1 MLDLLGWDVGMS
13 LLAAIVMVVGALVI
27 GVVAQ
32 LIGEVT
38 LGFQWAV
45 TGLGALIGGYIGSES
60 FGTYSTWGAEFDGL
74 YIVPALIGAVVLGGI
89 VDVVVRYLT
98 SGHYTSA
105 PRPI

>member
-13 LLAAIVMVVGALVI
+13 LLAAIFTVAGALAI
-27 GVVAQ
+27 GVIAQ

-38 LGFQWAV
+38 FSLQWVV

-60 FGTYSTWGAEFDGL
+60 LGTWSTWGASFDGL
-74 YIVPALIGAVVLGGI
+74 YIVPALIGAVVVGGI
-89 VDVVVRYLT
+89 VDVVVRSLT
-98 SGHYTSA
+98 AGHYTSA